1 MIAGMKPEHPAEVI
15 DLSRYRARRTTI
27 QTVEHPQDQF
37 LLLLRQVAP
46 SADQRRLAEI
56 VDRIAG
62 TWRAVK
68 RDLALD

>member
-1 MIAGMKPEHPAEVI
+1 MIAGMKPERPAKVV
-15 DLSRYRARRTTI
+15 DLSRYRVRRAAV
-27 QTVEHPQDQF
+27 QAVEHPQDQF
-37 LLLLRQVAP
+37 PLLLRQVAP
-46 SADQRRLAEI
+46 SADQRSLAEI

>member
-1 MIAGMKPEHPAEVI
+1 MIAGMKPEHPAKVV
-15 DLSRYRARRTTI
+15 DLSGYRVRRAAV
-27 QTVEHPQDQF
+27 QAVEHPQDQF

-46 SADQRRLAEI
+46 SADQRGLAEI